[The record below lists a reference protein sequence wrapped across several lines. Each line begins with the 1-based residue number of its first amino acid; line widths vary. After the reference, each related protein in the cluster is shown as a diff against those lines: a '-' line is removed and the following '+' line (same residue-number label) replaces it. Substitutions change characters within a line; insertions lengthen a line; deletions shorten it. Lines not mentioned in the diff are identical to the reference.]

1 MTKRHFLGYA
11 ARYARRPPIAQ
22 RRFVKVTEREV
33 EFLTKDKKLH
43 QEVTTRY
50 SVEQFVALLAEQ
62 VPDRYRHAIR
72 YFGLMAPGTKS
83 RTWAALF
90 VLLGQE
96 RRSRPRRLSWRNSLR
111 RHFGVDPLVDRNGQ
125 PMKWDPTRKTSCCNG
140 SWVISLS

>member
-50 SVEQFVALLAEQ
+50 SVEQFAALLAEQ
-62 VPDRYRHAIR
+62 VPDRYRHAIC

-111 RHFGVDPLVDRNGQ
+111 RHFG
-125 PMKWDPTRKTSCCNG
+125 TRWSIATVNR
-140 SWVISLS
+140 